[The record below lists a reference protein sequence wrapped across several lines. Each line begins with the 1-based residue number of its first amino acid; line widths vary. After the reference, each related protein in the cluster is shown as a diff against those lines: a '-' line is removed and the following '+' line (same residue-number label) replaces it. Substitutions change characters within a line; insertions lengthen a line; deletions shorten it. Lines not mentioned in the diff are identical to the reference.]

1 MSEEIEE
8 KNEIKPRTFRIDNSA
23 NERFKQLASDLN
35 VTQDKMFRD
44 LITVYEMEQ
53 SKYVLADRSKEIEEF
68 QNHANRLINIYLNS
82 LELNKNTES
91 IISEQFSQQLSRK
104 QELIINLQDQ
114 VKKFKEDIKE
124 QNVLLSNTLN
134 ENGKLGEELVQ
145 LKDTLETKETL
156 ITEYKNKID
165 SLTSLVTEYT
175 DFKLKEQENIKVLS
189 DIKEKNSQLELELK
203 SLNLEKN
210 SLEKHIELLKSN
222 TEIFKSEINSLKL
235 EHKEVIKNIE
245 TNYKNELLKTNKN
258 FEEYKLM
265 LKNEITEK
273 VEFDK
278 GKLILEKDKLI
289 FEKDKEIE
297 NLKNEID
304 KLKLKN
310 RKANNKKN

>member
-23 NERFKQLASDLN
+23 NEKFKQLASDLN

-124 QNVLLSNTLN
+124 Q
-134 ENGKLGEELVQ
+134 KC
-145 LKDTLETKETL
+145 
-156 ITEYKNKID
+156 IT
-165 SLTSLVTEYT
+165 
-175 DFKLKEQENIKVLS
+175 
-189 DIKEKNSQLELELK
+189 
-203 SLNLEKN
+203 
-210 SLEKHIELLKSN
+210 
-222 TEIFKSEINSLKL
+222 
-235 EHKEVIKNIE
+235 
-245 TNYKNELLKTNKN
+245 
-258 FEEYKLM
+258 
-265 LKNEITEK
+265 
-273 VEFDK
+273 
-278 GKLILEKDKLI
+278 
-289 FEKDKEIE
+289 
-297 NLKNEID
+297 
-304 KLKLKN
+304 
-310 RKANNKKN
+310 

>member
-1 MSEEIEE
+1 M
-8 KNEIKPRTFRIDNSA
+8 
-23 NERFKQLASDLN
+23 
-35 VTQDKMFRD
+35 
-44 LITVYEMEQ
+44 
-53 SKYVLADRSKEIEEF
+53 
-68 QNHANRLINIYLNS
+68 
-82 LELNKNTES
+82 
-91 IISEQFSQQLSRK
+91 
-104 QELIINLQDQ
+104 
-114 VKKFKEDIKE
+114 
-124 QNVLLSNTLN
+124 
-134 ENGKLGEELVQ
+134 GEELVQ

-189 DIKEKNSQLELELK
+189 DTKEKNSQLELELK

-222 TEIFKSEINSLKL
+222 TEIFKSEINALKL

-265 LKNEITEK
+265 LKSEITEK

-310 RKANNKKN
+310 RKTNNKKN